1 MACLRLGGAVTKGAG
16 RGRFGVASTREHT
29 MSSPRV
35 AAVEMLRGP
44 PRRAGPDGEQGSAG
58 GSAGLR
64 QGGGVTRAGGRG
76 SGVGGAAGPQ
86 RTSGGIR
93 PRNGA
98 KEQTRGDGD
107 GEGRGLGDGGPTERV
122 TLGLRGVGRRP
133 SESFHAFSE
142 SATPQDAPCP
152 AAPEPEE
159 DPFARM
165 DPAQARA
172 ARIRRDRAIA
182 AKAVAQQKLAERA
195 GRQAQE
201 AERASH
207 DHPAIAAPAHLSRE
221 TGPAV
226 RLVHG
231 QHFPHGFEAV
241 EHMYGSEG
249 TWKRIGEVRYDSN
262 LFREHAS
269 EAHPLDPETLED
281 ACSRLQHTCCDADGN
296 IMFDPGRLG
305 KVQQC
310 CGAFAFHEHSGLAGS
325 GRRGGRMRLLF
336 NFDDNVLGHCVSQI
350 YSKPAPSGV
359 DASDANSMNQT
370 FCRWQAVVNGSPK
383 SPVSAY
389 LTSAWFSR
397 VEALWKNNSKIQQ
410 TALKGLYHVINGS
423 LSEGFLA
430 WQWLRE
436 HSGAEYDG
444 SMYHFVYK
452 RLVRTSDVALFKILT
467 AALLAADLGTPS
479 IFSEDARQLLVDHC
493 VALRVVLLNSVV
505 ETAWMGPSPNKRV
518 NYRGGMRAAQ
528 GRGGMKRWASGWVES
543 TDGLGGS
550 GYVDSGATFLAI
562 LALGACCSMVFEPGI
577 SPLLWDDKGYILR
590 HHVLSAS
597 NLKNNMPG
605 LMVAGPFWNFPPG
618 HYRVDYYLRARA
630 PHHTPTSTND
640 KMTLPPGDVCT
651 LEVRDA
657 GQCVGDDGGVLC
669 SRVLQPGDF
678 GAGNH
683 WSRLSCQ
690 FVLTNALNALD
701 FRVAWHGNA
710 SLDISSLSISASA

>member
-1 MACLRLGGAVTKGAG
+1 
-16 RGRFGVASTREHT
+16 

-35 AAVEMLRGP
+35 AAVEMLRGR
-44 PRRAGPDGEQGSAG
+44 PRRAAQDAE
-58 GSAGLR
+58 
-64 QGGGVTRAGGRG
+64 
-76 SGVGGAAGPQ
+76 AGPQ
-86 RTSGGIR
+86 RKSGGIR
-93 PRNGA
+93 PGNGA

-107 GEGRGLGDGGPTERV
+107 GEGGDGAPTERV
-122 TLGLRGVGRRP
+122 TLGLRGVGRPP
-133 SESFHAFSE
+133 SESFH
-142 SATPQDAPCP
+142 SASKSGTPQDAPCP

-159 DPFARM
+159 EPFARM

-195 GRQAQE
+195 EEAVRAAARQAEE
-201 AERASH
+201 AERVSH
-207 DHPAIAAPAHLSRE
+207 DRPAIGAPAHLSRE
-221 TGPAV
+221 TGPAA

-231 QHFPHGFEAV
+231 QHFPHGFQAV
-241 EHMYGSEG
+241 EYVYGSEG

-269 EAHPLDPETLED
+269 DAHPLDPEKLED
-281 ACSRLQHTCCDADGN
+281 ACSRHQHTCCDLDGN
-296 IMFDPGRLG
+296 VMFDPGRLG

-310 CGAFAFHEHSGLAGS
+310 CGGTAFAFHEHCGLVCSGKK
-325 GRRGGRMRLLF
+325 GRMRLLF

-350 YSKPAPSGV
+350 YSKPAPSGL
-359 DASDANSMNQT
+359 DASDANAMNQT

-389 LTSAWFSR
+389 LTGAWFSR

-430 WQWLRE
+430 WQWLRD

-479 IFSEDARQLLVDHC
+479 IFSEDARQLLVDHV
-493 VALRVVLLNSVV
+493 VALRVVLLHSVV

-518 NYRGGMRAAQ
+518 NYNGGMRAAQ
-528 GRGGMKRWASGWVES
+528 TRGGMKRWASGWAES

-550 GYVDSGATFLAI
+550 GYVDSGSTFLAI

-597 NLKNNMPG
+597 SLKNNMPG

-640 KMTLPPGDVCT
+640 KMTLPSGDVCT

-690 FVLTNALNALD
+690 LVLTNPLNALD
-701 FRVAWHGNA
+701 FRVEWHGNA
-710 SLDISSLSISASA
+710 SLDIASLSISATA